1 MDARVPY
8 CGEYTQMRLNE
19 YNASVNYWLTTILAN
34 LNITPEQWLAS
45 LDQFYQTQSTPP
57 Q

>member
-45 LDQFYQTQSTPP
+45 LDQFYQTQSVPP
-57 Q
+57 N